1 MKKLK
6 KCLSAIL
13 AGMLSVSLLG
23 SLAVNAET
31 VDTEKKIYTLS
42 ELFEMSEEEFFA
54 LDSFELNPS
63 PAYQHKVVTPKMIYD
78 EINLAMDGYN
88 FFGNMFTCRY
98 RKYVPYYT
106 EKEIMRLLDV
116 DDIDFVVESS
126 VTTDFYGNGI
136 SDIVWVHDRFY
147 NTECTK
153 LEAAKVNYC
162 LYQVMEFNHL
172 SYVLDSGYS
181 AGDVNEDGKLT
192 AMDAAF
198 LARKL
203 AEQKVNELPETA
215 DVNGDGEITALDCA
229 EIAKFLAA
237 KAMSKAEGMFVEQQ

>member
-13 AGMLSVSLLG
+13 AGMISVSLLG

-31 VDTEKKIYTLS
+31 TDTEKNIYTLS

-54 LDSFELNPS
+54 LDPVDENDPRPTSPKAMYNDLNLGMS
-63 PAYQHKVVTPKMIYD
+63 YC
-78 EINLAMDGYN
+78 N
-88 FFGNMFTCRY
+88 FFGNVFTCEY
-98 RKYVPYYT
+98 GKYVPYYT
-106 EKEIMRLLDV
+106 VKEFMRLLDV
-116 DDIDFVVESS
+116 KDIDFVIESS
-126 VTTDFYGNGI
+126 ITTDFYGNGI
-136 SDIVWVHDRFY
+136 SHLIWVHDRFY
-147 NTECTK
+147 SKDFTK
-153 LEAAKVNYC
+153 LEIAKIRYC
-162 LYQVMEFNHL
+162 LYQVMEFFHL

-198 LARKL
+198 IAKKL
-203 AEQKVNELPETA
+203 AEQKADELPETA

-229 EIAKFLAA
+229 EIARFLAA
-237 KAMSKAEGMFVEQQ
+237 KAMSKAEGMFAEQQ

>member
-1 MKKLK
+1 MKKIK
-6 KCLSAIL
+6 KFMSAIL
-13 AGMLSVSLLG
+13 AGMISVSLLG
-23 SLAVNAET
+23 SFAVNA
-31 VDTEKKIYTLS
+31 DTEKKIYTLS

-116 DDIDFVVESS
+116 KDIDFVIESS
-126 VTTDFYGNGI
+126 ITTDFYGNGI
-136 SDIVWVHDRFY
+136 SHLIWVHDRFY
-147 NTECTK
+147 SKDFTK
-153 LEAAKVNYC
+153 LEIAKIRYC
-162 LYQVMEFNHL
+162 LYQVMEFFHL

-198 LARKL
+198 IAKKL
-203 AEQKVNELPETA
+203 AEQKADELPETA

-229 EIAKFLAA
+229 EIARFLAA

>member
-13 AGMLSVSLLG
+13 AGMISVSLLG
-23 SLAVNAET
+23 SLAVNA
-31 VDTEKKIYTLS
+31 DTEKKIYTLS

-54 LDSFELNPS
+54 LDPVDENDPRPTSPKAMYNDLNLGMS
-63 PAYQHKVVTPKMIYD
+63 YC
-78 EINLAMDGYN
+78 N
-88 FFGNMFTCRY
+88 FFGNVFTCEY
-98 RKYVPYYT
+98 GKYVPYYT

-116 DDIDFVVESS
+116 KDIDFVIESS
-126 VTTDFYGNGI
+126 ITTDFYGNGI
-136 SDIVWVHDRFY
+136 SHLIWVHDRFY
-147 NTECTK
+147 SKDFTK
-153 LEAAKVNYC
+153 LEIAKIRYC
-162 LYQVMEFNHL
+162 LYQVMEFFHL
-172 SYVLDSGYS
+172 SYVLDSAYCT
-181 AGDVNEDGKLT
+181 GDVNEDGKFT

-203 AEQKVNELPETA
+203 AEQKADELPETA

-237 KAMSKAEGMFVEQQ
+237 QAMAKAEGMFVEQQ

>member
-13 AGMLSVSLLG
+13 AGMISVSLLG

-31 VDTEKKIYTLS
+31 TDTEKNIYTLS

-54 LDSFELNPS
+54 LDPVDENDPRPTSPKAMYNDLNLGMS
-63 PAYQHKVVTPKMIYD
+63 YC
-78 EINLAMDGYN
+78 N
-88 FFGNMFTCRY
+88 FFGNVFTCEY
-98 RKYVPYYT
+98 GKYVPYYT

-116 DDIDFVVESS
+116 KDIDFVIESS
-126 VTTDFYGNGI
+126 ITTDFYGNGI
-136 SDIVWVHDRFY
+136 SHLIWVHDRFY
-147 NTECTK
+147 SKDFTK
-153 LEAAKVNYC
+153 LEIAKIRYC
-162 LYQVMEFNHL
+162 LYQVMEFFHL

-198 LARKL
+198 IAKKL
-203 AEQKVNELPETA
+203 AEQKADELPETA
-215 DVNGDGEITALDCA
+215 DINGDGEITAFDCA
-229 EIAKFLAA
+229 KIAQFLAA
-237 KAMSKAEGMFVEQQ
+237 RALAKAEGMTIEQQ

>member
-13 AGMLSVSLLG
+13 AGMISVSLLG
-23 SLAVNAET
+23 SFAVNA
-31 VDTEKKIYTLS
+31 DTEKKIYTLS

-54 LDSFELNPS
+54 LDPVDENDPRPTS
-63 PAYQHKVVTPKMIYD
+63 PK
-78 EINLAMDGYN
+78 AMYNDLYLGMYHCN
-88 FFGNMFTCRY
+88 FFGNVYTCEY

-116 DDIDFVVESS
+116 DDIDFVIESS
-126 VTTDFYGNGI
+126 IVTDLYGNGI
-136 SDIVWVHDRFY
+136 NHTIWVHDRFY
-147 NTECTK
+147 SKDFTR
-153 LEAAKVNYC
+153 LEIAKIRYC
-162 LYQVMEFNHL
+162 LYQVMEFGHV
-172 SYVLDSGYS
+172 SYVLDSAYCT
-181 AGDVNEDGKLT
+181 GDVNEDGKFT

-203 AEQKVNELPETA
+203 AEQKADELPETA

-237 KAMSKAEGMFVEQQ
+237 QAMAKAEGMFVEQQ

>member
-13 AGMLSVSLLG
+13 AGMISVSLLG

-31 VDTEKKIYTLS
+31 TDTEKNIYTLS

-54 LDSFELNPS
+54 LDPVDENDPRPTS
-63 PAYQHKVVTPKMIYD
+63 PK
-78 EINLAMDGYN
+78 AMYNDLYLGMYHCN
-88 FFGNMFTCRY
+88 FFGNVYTCEY

-116 DDIDFVVESS
+116 KDIDFVIESS
-126 VTTDFYGNGI
+126 ITTDFYGNGI
-136 SDIVWVHDRFY
+136 SHLIWVHDRFY
-147 NTECTK
+147 SKDFTK
-153 LEAAKVNYC
+153 LEIAKIRYC
-162 LYQVMEFNHL
+162 LYQVMEFFHL

-198 LARKL
+198 IAKKL
-203 AEQKVNELPETA
+203 AEQKADELPETA

-229 EIAKFLAA
+229 EIARFLAA
-237 KAMSKAEGMFVEQQ
+237 KAMSKAEGMFAEQQ

>member
-23 SLAVNAET
+23 SLAVNA
-31 VDTEKKIYTLS
+31 DTEKKIYTLS

-54 LDSFELNPS
+54 LDPVDENDPRPTSPKAMYNDLNLGMS
-63 PAYQHKVVTPKMIYD
+63 YC
-78 EINLAMDGYN
+78 N
-88 FFGNMFTCRY
+88 FFGNVFTCEY
-98 RKYVPYYT
+98 GKYVPYYT

-116 DDIDFVVESS
+116 KDIDFVIESS
-126 VTTDFYGNGI
+126 ITTDFYGNGI
-136 SDIVWVHDRFY
+136 SHLIWVHDRFY
-147 NTECTK
+147 SKDFTK
-153 LEAAKVNYC
+153 LEIAKIRYC
-162 LYQVMEFNHL
+162 LYQVMEFFHL

-198 LARKL
+198 IAKKL
-203 AEQKVNELPETA
+203 AEQKADELPETA

-229 EIAKFLAA
+229 EIARFLAA

>member
-13 AGMLSVSLLG
+13 AGMISVSLLG

-31 VDTEKKIYTLS
+31 TDTEKNIYTLS

-54 LDSFELNPS
+54 LDPVDENDPRPTSPKAMYNDLNLGMS
-63 PAYQHKVVTPKMIYD
+63 YC
-78 EINLAMDGYN
+78 N
-88 FFGNMFTCRY
+88 FFGNVFTCEY
-98 RKYVPYYT
+98 GKYVPYYT

-116 DDIDFVVESS
+116 KDIDFVIESS
-126 VTTDFYGNGI
+126 ITTDFYGNGI
-136 SDIVWVHDRFY
+136 SHLIWVHDRFY
-147 NTECTK
+147 SKDFTK
-153 LEAAKVNYC
+153 LEIAKIRYC
-162 LYQVMEFNHL
+162 LYQVMEFFHL

-198 LARKL
+198 IAKKL
-203 AEQKVNELPETA
+203 AEQKADELPETA
-215 DVNGDGEITALDCA
+215 DVNGDGEITAFDCA
-229 EIAKFLAA
+229 KIAQFLAA
-237 KAMSKAEGMFVEQQ
+237 RALAKAEGMTIEQQ

>member
-13 AGMLSVSLLG
+13 AGMISVSLLG
-23 SLAVNAET
+23 SLAVNA
-31 VDTEKKIYTLS
+31 DTEKKIYTLS

-54 LDSFELNPS
+54 LDPVDENDPRPTS
-63 PAYQHKVVTPKMIYD
+63 PK
-78 EINLAMDGYN
+78 AMYNDLYLGMYHCN
-88 FFGNMFTCRY
+88 FFGNVYTCEY

-116 DDIDFVVESS
+116 DDIDFVIESS
-126 VTTDFYGNGI
+126 IVTDLYGNGI
-136 SDIVWVHDRFY
+136 NHTIWVHDRFY
-147 NTECTK
+147 SKDFTK
-153 LEAAKVNYC
+153 LEIAKIRYC
-162 LYQVMEFNHL
+162 LYQVMEFFHL

-198 LARKL
+198 IAKKL
-203 AEQKVNELPETA
+203 AEQKADELPETA
-215 DVNGDGEITALDCA
+215 DFNGDGKITALDCA
-229 EIAKFLAA
+229 EIARFLAA
-237 KAMSKAEGMFVEQQ
+237 KALARAEGMFVEQQ

>member
-31 VDTEKKIYTLS
+31 TDTEKKIYTLS

-54 LDSFELNPS
+54 LDPVDENDPRPTSPKAMYNDLNLGMS
-63 PAYQHKVVTPKMIYD
+63 YC
-78 EINLAMDGYN
+78 N
-88 FFGNMFTCRY
+88 FFGNVFTCEY
-98 RKYVPYYT
+98 GKYVPYYT

-116 DDIDFVVESS
+116 KDIDFVIESS
-126 VTTDFYGNGI
+126 ITTDFYGNGI
-136 SDIVWVHDRFY
+136 SHLIWVHDRFY
-147 NTECTK
+147 SKDFTK
-153 LEAAKVNYC
+153 LEIAKIRYC
-162 LYQVMEFNHL
+162 LYQVMEFFHL

-198 LARKL
+198 IAKKL
-203 AEQKVNELPETA
+203 AEQKVDELPETA

-237 KAMSKAEGMFVEQQ
+237 QAMAKAEGMFVEQQ

>member
-13 AGMLSVSLLG
+13 AGMISVSLLG
-23 SLAVNAET
+23 SLAVNA
-31 VDTEKKIYTLS
+31 DTEKKIYTLS

-54 LDSFELNPS
+54 LDPVDENDPRPTSPKAMYNDLNLGMS
-63 PAYQHKVVTPKMIYD
+63 YC
-78 EINLAMDGYN
+78 N
-88 FFGNMFTCRY
+88 FFGNVFTCEY
-98 RKYVPYYT
+98 GKYVPYYT

-116 DDIDFVVESS
+116 KDIDFVIESS
-126 VTTDFYGNGI
+126 ITTDFYGNGI
-136 SDIVWVHDRFY
+136 SHLIWVHDRFY
-147 NTECTK
+147 SKDFTK
-153 LEAAKVNYC
+153 LEIAKIRYC
-162 LYQVMEFNHL
+162 LYQVMEFFHL

-198 LARKL
+198 IAKKL
-203 AEQKVNELPETA
+203 AEQKADELPETA

-229 EIAKFLAA
+229 EIARFLAA

>member
-6 KCLSAIL
+6 KFMSAIL
-13 AGMLSVSLLG
+13 AGMISVSLLG

-31 VDTEKKIYTLS
+31 TDTEKKIYTLS
-42 ELFEMSEEEFFA
+42 ELFEMIEEEFFA
-54 LDSFELNPS
+54 LDPVDENNPRPTS
-63 PAYQHKVVTPKMIYD
+63 PKAMYNDVDLGMSYCNFWS
-78 EINLAMDGYN
+78 EIFMC
-88 FFGNMFTCRY
+88 TY

-116 DDIDFVVESS
+116 DDIDFVIESDI
-126 VTTDFYGNGI
+126 TTDLHGNGI
-136 SDIVWVHDRFY
+136 DNKIWVHDRFY
-147 NTECTK
+147 SKDFTK
-153 LEAAKVNYC
+153 LEIAKIWYC
-162 LYQVMEFNHL
+162 LYQVMQFYHL

-181 AGDVNEDGKLT
+181 AGDVNEDGKFT

-203 AEQKVNELPETA
+203 AEQKVDELPETA

-229 EIAKFLAA
+229 VIAQFLAA